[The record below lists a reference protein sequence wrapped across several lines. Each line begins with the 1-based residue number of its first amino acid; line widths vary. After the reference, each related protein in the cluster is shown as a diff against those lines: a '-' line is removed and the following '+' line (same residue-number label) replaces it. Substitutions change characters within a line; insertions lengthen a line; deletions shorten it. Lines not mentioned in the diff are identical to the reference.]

1 MPQVSRKG
9 EGRIS
14 STSGLGTPGN
24 RGPRALGLGSR
35 ISDPKGFS
43 LLELVIVILVMGL
56 VAAVSYPA
64 LSRGTTAFHL
74 RAAGRDILN
83 AVRYA
88 HEKAITEQR
97 GMKLVVNRAAQQVVL
112 TDDFGE
118 GGRTYTLPHDVR
130 IESVVLEGQDLPEGI
145 LSIRFRSNG
154 SAQSAM
160 ILLQSQTGAFLRI
173 VTDPMT
179 GGARVQA
186 GRGEGE
192 P

>member
-1 MPQVSRKG
+1 MLRVSRK
-9 EGRIS
+9 EKDSVPSLRRLRVQELR
-14 STSGLGTPGN
+14 TSGLEPWT
-24 RGPRALGLGSR
+24 SE
-35 ISDPKGFS
+35 KGFS

-74 RAAGRDILN
+74 RAAGRDIMN
-83 AVRYA
+83 TVRYA

-97 GMKLVVNRAAQQVVL
+97 GMRIVVNRESQQVVL

-118 GGRTYTLPHDVR
+118 GNRTYVLPHDVR
-130 IESVVLEGQDLPEGI
+130 IEGVALEGQDMPEG
-145 LSIRFRSNG
+145 LLAIRFRSNG

-160 ILLQSQTGAFLRI
+160 ILLKSKTGAFLRV
-173 VTDPMT
+173 VTDPIT
-179 GGARVQA
+179 GGARLYP
-186 GRGEGE
+186 GRGEGA

>member
-1 MPQVSRKG
+1 MPSL
-9 EGRIS
+9 
-14 STSGLGTPGN
+14 SGLGTPGN
-24 RGPRALGLGSR
+24 RGPRALVLGSR
-35 ISDPKGFS
+35 TSDAKGFS

-83 AVRYA
+83 TLRYA

-97 GMKLVVNRAAQQVVL
+97 AMRLVVNRDAQKVVL

-118 GGRTYTLPHDVR
+118 GTRAYTLPHDVR
-130 IESVVLEGQDLPEGI
+130 IKSVVLEGQDMPEGL
-145 LSIRFRSNG
+145 LSIRFLANG
-154 SAQSAM
+154 STQSAM
-160 ILLQSQTGAFLRI
+160 ILLESQTGAFLRI

-186 GRGEGE
+186 GRGEGA